1 MLPVGAGRMSKIPLV
16 PPPQPE
22 SCRRSPPLFQ
32 PADKTL
38 HGVQRCPCSAATCIR
53 RHQRPWAECQR
64 DHVGGGTQVFE
75 LTKRHSYLS

>member
-38 HGVQRCPCSAATCIR
+38 HGECSAVLAQQQRAFAVINGPGQNASATTSVEA
-53 RHQRPWAECQR
+53 P
-64 DHVGGGTQVFE
+64 
-75 LTKRHSYLS
+75 KYLN